1 MNGIVAKMKSDFGF
15 FDSEFF
21 EKFLTG
27 IRERILCLKVKK
39 KSSNFLSPNFKLED
53 SFESMESLIVK
64 SNIVN
69 DKDSIKSQLD
79 KYSKHRIG
87 VEKSNIINLFSY
99 FNSKKSELL
108 KNCGTYLQFSK
119 YQNLS
124 SNDIINTLSKANFCK
139 INKFCPMCSWRNA
152 SQVAMECL
160 YKLNFLADQA
170 RQAHKSKPRVLF
182 LTLTVKN
189 PVLTD
194 LRDTVNHIN
203 RSFKRL
209 MELDRTQCIKGY
221 FRAFEFLGDHTP
233 QGQAHPHLHVLL
245 VVDSE
250 YFDTNKDLYIN
261 QEEWV
266 KLWKQSLRVDYDPLV
281 DIKVVKPKKK
291 NGKTMSSLL
300 CASLE
305 CAKYCVTPADLI
317 SISQSDF
324 KILYE
329 QTKSLRQY
337 VFGGVLRDIEYVK
350 EELSQDEWELIST
363 EIYQWLKGK
372 YVFKPN

>member
-1 MNGIVAKMKSDFGF
+1 MKS
-15 FDSEFF
+15 
-21 EKFLTG
+21 L
-27 IRERILCLKVKK
+27 IA
-39 KSSNFLSPNFKLED
+39 KSD
-53 SFESMESLIVK
+53 
-64 SNIVN
+64 IVN
-69 DKDSIKSQLD
+69 DKDNIKSQLD
-79 KYSKHRIG
+79 KYSKHRVG
-87 VEKSNIINLFSY
+87 VQTSNIINLFNF

-119 YQNLS
+119 YQNLT
-124 SNDIINTLSKANFCK
+124 SNDVVNTLSKANFCK
-139 INKFCPMCSWRNA
+139 INKFCPMCSWRNS

-160 YKLNFLADQA
+160 YKLNYLADKA
-170 RQAHKSKPRVLF
+170 RISHKAKPRFLF

-189 PVLTD
+189 PKLTD

-203 RSFKRL
+203 LSFNRL
-209 MELDRTQCIKGY
+209 MKLDRTQCIKGY
-221 FRAFEFLGDHTP
+221 FRALEFMGDHTP

-250 YFDTNKDLYIN
+250 YFDTNKDLYIA
-261 QEEWV
+261 QEEWS
-266 KLWKQSLRVDYDPLV
+266 KLWRQSLRVDYDPLV

-363 EIYQWLKGK
+363 EIYQWIKGK

>member
-1 MNGIVAKMKSDFGF
+1 
-15 FDSEFF
+15 
-21 EKFLTG
+21 
-27 IRERILCLKVKK
+27 
-39 KSSNFLSPNFKLED
+39 
-53 SFESMESLIVK
+53 
-64 SNIVN
+64 
-69 DKDSIKSQLD
+69 
-79 KYSKHRIG
+79 
-87 VEKSNIINLFSY
+87 
-99 FNSKKSELL
+99 
-108 KNCGTYLQFSK
+108 
-119 YQNLS
+119 
-124 SNDIINTLSKANFCK
+124 
-139 INKFCPMCSWRNA
+139 MCSWRNA

-363 EIYQWLKGK
+363 EIYQWIKGK